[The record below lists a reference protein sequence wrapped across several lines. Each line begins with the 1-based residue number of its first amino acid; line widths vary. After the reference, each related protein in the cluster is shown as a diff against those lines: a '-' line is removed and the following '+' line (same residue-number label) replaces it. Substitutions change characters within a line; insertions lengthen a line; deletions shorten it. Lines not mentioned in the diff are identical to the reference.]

1 MKAYKLEILIIDF
14 DGLGSK
20 GIIEE
25 LENTRFANDCIDPKV
40 MDIEE
45 RDIGEW
51 HDEHPLNPSISAEEE
66 YKKLWKP

>member
-20 GIIEE
+20 GIVEE
-25 LENTRFANDCIDPKV
+25 IENTRFANDCLSLDIKQ
-40 MDIEE
+40 IEE

-51 HDEHPLNPSISAEEE
+51 HDDHPLNSPILADEE
-66 YKKLWKP
+66 YKKLWKQ

>member
-25 LENTRFANDCIDPKV
+25 LENTRFANDCINPKV

-51 HDEHPLNPSISAEEE
+51 HDEHPLNSSLLTKEE
-66 YKKLWKP
+66 YKKLWKQ

>member
-51 HDEHPLNPSISAEEE
+51 HDEHPLNSSLLAGKE
-66 YKKLWKP
+66 YNKLWKQ